1 MNARCISSGAGSC
14 PIHPAHAYGSLYN
27 WRGFMHQPTTTGT
40 HVPCCNLW
48 RFSLL
53 ANDSAVRNSQHQSLS
68 VNEGAT
74 TTSRTHLA
82 WSCVRDF
89 ARQAFWNA
97 HSSPETPLVLLAVP
111 VAVNL
116 MLFWV
121 PLPEKLVPLQVTLLT
136 V

>member
-1 MNARCISSGAGSC
+1 MLLGATCSDFVYLQMLLQCG
-14 PIHPAHAYGSLYN
+14 IHSN
-27 WRGFMHQPTTTGT
+27 K
-40 HVPCCNLW
+40 
-48 RFSLL
+48 
-53 ANDSAVRNSQHQSLS
+53 SLS

-82 WSCVRDF
+82 WSCVSNF
-89 ARQAFWNA
+89 ERQADWNA
-97 HSSPETPLVLLAVP
+97 HSAPETPLALAVP
-111 VAVNL
+111 EAVNL